1 MVAWP
6 RVGLTRARM
15 SKMSKKKRVF
25 TVFRPTRA
33 AYARRL
39 VTDVVLNLEPH
50 CAGQRGPR
58 PKDCAS

>member
-1 MVAWP
+1 MMVAWP
-6 RVGLTRARM
+6 RVGLTRARDEQ
-15 SKMSKKKRVF
+15 KKTGFSQLFLRLARGV
-25 TVFRPTRA
+25 RPSF
-33 AYARRL
+33 